1 MAEGVYF
8 SNAGTLTVAGTGGTP
23 AATEVS
29 AIQGV
34 KVEPRFE
41 IAKAY
46 GWGSIL
52 RLGAAQYNFEVDI
65 SIEWIKWDPTNTTWL
80 GAYWLGAGTADGS
93 GSVKDT
99 NTPQTYTAVLTYT
112 SEKGALMK
120 LTVSCIVFKNM
131 PIDAKMGE
139 WVRVS
144 LEGSGRK
151 IVIANA

>member
-1 MAEGVYF
+1 MTEGVYF

-23 AATEVS
+23 SATGVL

-34 KVEPRFE
+34 KVEPRFD

-46 GWGSIL
+46 GWDSIL
-52 RLGAAQYNFEVDI
+52 RQGVAQYNFEVDI
-65 SIEWIKWDPTNTTWL
+65 SIEWIKWDPTKTTWL
-80 GAYWLGAGTADGS
+80 GAYWLGAGTAG
-93 GSVKDT
+93 GTVKNT
-99 NTPQTYTAVLTYT
+99 NTPQTYEAVLTYISDVGT
-112 SEKGALMK
+112 KMI
-120 LTVSCIVFKNM
+120 LTITGIVFKNM

-144 LEGSGRK
+144 LEGSGSN

>member
-1 MAEGVYF
+1 MTEGVYF
-8 SNAGTLTVAGTGGTP
+8 SNAGTLTI
-23 AATEVS
+23 AATTSNPTATAVS

-34 KVEPRFE
+34 KVEPRFD

-46 GWGSIL
+46 GWDSIL
-52 RLGAAQYNFEVDI
+52 RQGVAQYNFEVDI
-65 SIEWIKWDPTNTTWL
+65 SIEWIKWDPTKTTWL

-93 GSVKDT
+93 VKDT
-99 NTPQTYTAVLTYT
+99 NTPQTYVAVLTYT
-112 SEKGALMK
+112 SDVGTLMK
-120 LTVSCIVFKNM
+120 LTVSGIVFKNM

-144 LEGSGRK
+144 LEGSGSN

>member
-23 AATEVS
+23 TATTVS

-34 KVEPRFE
+34 KVEPRFD

-65 SIEWIKWDPTNTTWL
+65 SIEWIKWDPTKTTWL
-80 GAYWLGAGTADGS
+80 GAYWLGAGTANGT
-93 GSVKDT
+93 VNDT
-99 NTPQTYTAVLTYT
+99 NTPQTYVAVLTYT
-112 SEKGALMK
+112 SDVGTLMK
-120 LTVSCIVFKNM
+120 LTVSGIVFKNM

-144 LEGSGRK
+144 LEGSGSN
-151 IVIANA
+151 IVIANQ

>member
-1 MAEGVYF
+1 MTEGVYF
-8 SNAGTLTVAGTGGTP
+8 SNAGTLTI
-23 AATEVS
+23 AATTSNPTATAVS

-34 KVEPRFE
+34 KVEPRFD

-65 SIEWIKWDPTNTTWL
+65 SIEWIKWDPTKTTWL
-80 GAYWLGAGTADGS
+80 GAYWLGAGTADGT
-93 GSVKDT
+93 VKNT
-99 NTPQTYTAVLTYT
+99 NTPQTYVAVLTYISDVGT
-112 SEKGALMK
+112 KMI
-120 LTVSCIVFKNM
+120 LTISGIVFKNM

-144 LEGSGRK
+144 LEGSGSN
-151 IVIANA
+151 IVISNA